1 MRDWRGSSHQRITND
16 EARPVCEPGILELE
30 TMGREDFTIIEKAPT
45 RAFSMIE
52 SAAFTFNILG
62 SLRQCSGST

>member
-30 TMGREDFTIIEKAPT
+30 TKGRENFTITEKLLLV
-45 RAFSMIE
+45 E